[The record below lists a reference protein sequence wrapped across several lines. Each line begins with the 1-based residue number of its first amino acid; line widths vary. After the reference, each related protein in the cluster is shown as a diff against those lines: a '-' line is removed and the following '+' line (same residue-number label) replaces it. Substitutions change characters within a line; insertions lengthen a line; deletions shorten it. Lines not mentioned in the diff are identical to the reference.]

1 MSVTAHGTV
10 HLLDL
15 VPTSDRWVEARH
27 TKAGRW
33 YLRDKDGRWFVLLM
47 TGELEEV
54 AEVTDD
60 R

>member
-1 MSVTAHGTV
+1 
-10 HLLDL
+10 LDL